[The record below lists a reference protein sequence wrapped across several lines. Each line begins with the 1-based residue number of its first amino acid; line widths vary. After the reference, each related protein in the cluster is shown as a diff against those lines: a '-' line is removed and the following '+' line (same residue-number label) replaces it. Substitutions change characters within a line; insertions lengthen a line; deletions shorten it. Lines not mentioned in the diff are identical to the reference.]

1 MLEWAANFIGTRS
14 TSPVHTHGKQV
25 DENGNMNTEIKSS
38 SQVRAQGRGG
48 PSTWWPALRFTPRWL
63 RVVVAVALVL
73 DLIVLCGDVFAY
85 LNRNGVSVLP
95 GIFSLWLPSSEDGS
109 VAELYGHLQ
118 LLAAVVALVLVW
130 RATRVG
136 IYAAWALAFAA
147 LVADDF
153 FQIHER
159 VGEILVD
166 TFSVPAVAG
175 LRAQDL
181 GEIAVWAVAGI
192 ILGGLLVVA
201 HLRASPR
208 HRSDSWLLAA
218 ATVVLAVFA
227 VALDLIDSFVRRLTG
242 QGALTSLMDFAE
254 SAGELLTMTL
264 MLFVALAIWARQR
277 SAP

>member
-1 MLEWAANFIGTRS
+1 MSTGTKLRKAS
-14 TSPVHTHGKQV
+14 GV
-25 DENGNMNTEIKSS
+25 
-38 SQVRAQGRGG
+38 GRVS
-48 PSTWWPALRFTPRWL
+48 PSTWWPALTFTPRWV

-73 DLIVLCGDVFAY
+73 DVLVLFGDVFAY
-85 LNRNGVSVLP
+85 LNRRGVAILP
-95 GIFSLWLPSSEDGS
+95 GIFEQWLDASEDGS

-118 LLAAVVALVLVW
+118 LLAAVIALVLVW

-136 IYAAWALAFAA
+136 VYAAWALAFAA

-159 VGEILVD
+159 VGERLVD
-166 TFSVPAVAG
+166 TFSLPAVAG

-181 GEIAVWAVAGI
+181 GELLVWAVAGI
-192 ILGGLLVVA
+192 VLGGLLVVT

-218 ATVVLAVFA
+218 ATGFLALFA
-227 VALDLIDSFVRRLTG
+227 VGLDMVDAVVKRLTG
-242 QGALTSLMDFAE
+242 QGTLTSLMDYAE

-264 MLFVALAIWARQR
+264 MLFVALVIWVRQR
-277 SAP
+277 SDP